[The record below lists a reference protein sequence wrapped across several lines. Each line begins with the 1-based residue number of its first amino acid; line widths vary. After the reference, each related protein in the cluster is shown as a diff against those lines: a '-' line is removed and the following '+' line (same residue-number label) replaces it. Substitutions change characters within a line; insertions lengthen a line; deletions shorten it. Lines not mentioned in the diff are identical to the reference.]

1 MFKKFK
7 TLLIS
12 ALLVCFCVPCFA
24 YSSVKTGGIND
35 FIPSFI
41 EEIFIG
47 TDKEGNDEKTEIVV
61 DESKSVGVSEDD
73 KEKDTDMDKN
83 KKTETDKETD
93 KDKKTVEVKSLD
105 LIVILDRSGSMYGLE
120 NDTIG
125 GVNSMLDEQRKLE
138 VPVKVTIVE
147 FNNKVDILKDR
158 IDVKEVQNLTKEDY
172 VPQGTTALLD
182 AMGNTLSKFKAN
194 EEVNAEG
201 NRVLV
206 VVTTDGK
213 ENASKEWTKEKV
225 KQLVSELEKEFKYEF
240 VFLGA
245 DIDAVSAASS
255 VGINPQRSMKFK
267 KTSAGVQANFK
278 AVNVMMNSLMSGESL
293 ETDAKWRDSV
303 VEDKN

>member
-1 MFKKFK
+1 MFKQMKV
-7 TLLIS
+7 LLVTV
-12 ALLVCFCVPCFA
+12 LLVCFCVPCFA
-24 YSSVKTGGIND
+24 STTSVNSDSFKD
-35 FIPSFI
+35 FFPNFL
-41 EEIFIG
+41 EEIFVG
-47 TDKEGNDEKTEIVV
+47 KNKDGKEEKTEIIV
-61 DESKSVGVSEDD
+61 DKDKSIEVSADD
-73 KEKDTDMDKN
+73 K
-83 KKTETDKETD
+83 ETDKETD
-93 KDKKTVEVKSLD
+93 KDMSKEEKTAEKTPAPANVKGVD

-120 NDTIG
+120 KDTIG
-125 GVNSMLDEQRKLE
+125 GVNSMLDEQRKQE

-147 FNNKVDILKDR
+147 FNNKVDTLKDR
-158 IDVKEVQNLTKEDY
+158 VDVKEVQNLTNADY

-201 NRVLV
+201 NKVLV

-213 ENASKEWTKEKV
+213 ENASKEWTKEKI

-245 DIDAVSAASS
+245 DIDAVSAANS
-255 VGINPQRSMKFK
+255 VGINAQRSMKFK

-278 AVNVMMNSLMSGESL
+278 AVNVMMNSLVAGESL
-293 ETDAKWRDSV
+293 ESDAKWRDSV